1 MTRSPCRIL
10 SLALAWFAVAPAA
23 GAAERRV
30 AITADTKAT
39 EVSRYF
45 SLLAHGPTK
54 KFYVVPESN
63 AVVVVATVDG
73 RSDAAA
79 TIHLFPADV
88 TAEGISKWI
97 NNQYSDALY
106 PDVPKPLRSVPVP
119 ADRFHTKVGPPLDH
133 ERGEAGDEYDRV
145 RVEFTIDAFEDG
157 DLEVE
162 ACRGFLD
169 AFIRTKEPAVRE
181 PRAACD
187 RPGRPRVS

>member
-1 MTRSPCRIL
+1 MTRAPCRIL
-10 SLALAWFAVAPAA
+10 SLALAWIAVAPAA

-45 SLLAHGPTK
+45 SPLAHGPTK

-73 RSDAAA
+73 TGDAAA

-119 ADRFHTKVGPPLDH
+119 GERFHTKVGPPLEH
-133 ERGEAGDEYDRV
+133 ERGESGDEYDRV

-157 DLEVE
+157 DLGVV
-162 ACRGFLD
+162 ASRGFLD
-169 AFIRTKEPAVRE
+169 AFIRTKEPDVRE

-187 RPGRPRVS
+187 RPARPRVS